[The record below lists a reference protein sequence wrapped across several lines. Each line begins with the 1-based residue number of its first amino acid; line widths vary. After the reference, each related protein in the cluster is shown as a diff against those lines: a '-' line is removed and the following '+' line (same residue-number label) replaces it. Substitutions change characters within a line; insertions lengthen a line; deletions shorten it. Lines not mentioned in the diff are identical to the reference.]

1 MDANKQNYSLKT
13 IIAVLLILLVGCG
26 VYIYR
31 FTTEN
36 NQLTSA
42 LKVETSEKDKVL
54 QSLENLKA
62 TYDAA
67 LAEKTTLSD
76 DLTAERDKVEKLIS
90 DLKKSNGSVANLQK
104 FKSQYFVLE
113 SKMKS
118 LVAENEG
125 LKVQNGTLTVQR
137 DSIENIKN
145 EAVKDNQTL
154 ATQNGELSKTVEKAQ
169 KLTVLNLKTLAF
181 KQRSSGKQID
191 TEKASRADVLKIS
204 FTIAENAVAKAGDKT
219 YQIQVIDNNNNV
231 LGDKKIENYGEKS
244 LTYSFAKTITYQN
257 KTVDITEDLAV
268 KDLSGGSYFVNVFD
282 KGELVS
288 KTSFTLK

>member
-1 MDANKQNYSLKT
+1 MK
-13 IIAVLLILLVGCG
+13 
-26 VYIYR
+26 R
-31 FTTEN
+31 
-36 NQLTSA
+36 
-42 LKVETSEKDKVL
+42 
-54 QSLENLKA
+54 
-62 TYDAA
+62 
-67 LAEKTTLSD
+67 
-76 DLTAERDKVEKLIS
+76 
-90 DLKKSNGSVANLQK
+90 SNGSVANLQK

-257 KTVDITEDLAV
+257 KTVDITEDLPV

>member
-62 TYDAA
+62 TYDSA

-257 KTVDITEDLAV
+257 KTVDITEDLPV

>member
-54 QSLENLKA
+54 QGLENLKA
-62 TYDAA
+62 TYDSA

-169 KLTVLNLKTLAF
+169 KLTVLNLRTLAF

-257 KTVDITEDLAV
+257 KTVDITEDLPV